1 MGIRPFSENQSSL
14 DARARRRAI
23 SMGLQLI
30 KERPSAANPN
40 PGYRLLD
47 AKGKI
52 VLGPN
57 LSLEQVLAYCDPAKE
72 AFQPQGVL
80 GQKLRELCEA
90 QNCSMNALTV
100 LASDNDPYRWDT
112 KRAHLL
118 GQWFKEMVDRFVPR
132 YAIVHLRGMHY
143 RISSAA
149 DVLRP
154 SYPNRC
160 LQWVPYVNDFPNW
173 QFVSEDASE
182 AARWL
187 GYVPFDRIVDERNA
201 PAQIFTPEDIHTQ
214 RRSAFHGISAG
225 GVYGEVKFLDDLWAW
240 AHITYKQPYRIVF
253 IGEKSSLRE
262 VLEPIARRVEGELL
276 LPNGELSISHLYEMC
291 VRAVADGRPVVV
303 LYFSDFDP
311 AGFHMP
317 TNVARRIQALR
328 DLRFPDLDIEVQHV
342 ALTLEQCSGTEE
354 DGTPYE
360 LPSTP
365 LKETE
370 LRAEGWKERW
380 GREQTEIDALAALRP
395 QVLTQIATD
404 AVAPYFDLGAARRRA
419 QRIEEWRQEATQI
432 LENHPEYNAAKERIA
447 KAKADAEKAIEE
459 CRAINA
465 RERLSLERSVQL
477 PRIEPID
484 LELAA
489 PDGQP
494 VYTSDDD
501 WVEATRKLKERKALV
516 PDDQS

>member
-1 MGIRPFSENQSSL
+1 MAIRPFSENQSSL

-57 LSLEQVLAYCDPAKE
+57 LSLDQVLAHCDPAKE

-80 GQKLRELCEA
+80 GQKLQELCIA
-90 QNCSMNALTV
+90 RNCSMNALTV

-112 KRAHLL
+112 ERGHLI
-118 GQWFKEMVDRFVPR
+118 GQWFKEMVDRFVPGI
-132 YAIVHLRGMHY
+132 ATVHPRGIHY

-149 DVLRP
+149 DVQRP
-154 SYPNRC
+154 TYPNRC
-160 LQWVPYVNDFPNW
+160 LQWIPYVNDFYSW

-187 GYVPFDRIVDERNA
+187 GYVPFWRIVDERNA
-201 PAQIFTPEDIHTQ
+201 PAQIFTPEDIQ
-214 RRSAFHGISAG
+214 RRQRLAFHGIVAG
-225 GVYGEVKFLDDLWAW
+225 GVYGDITISDQLSVWAE
-240 AHITYKQPYRIVF
+240 ITYKQPYRIIF

-317 TNVARRIQALR
+317 TNVGRRIQALR
-328 DLRFPDLDIEVQHV
+328 DLQFPDLDIEVQHV
-342 ALTLEQCSGTEE
+342 ALTLEQAKANK
-354 DGTPYE
+354 

-365 LKETE
+365 LKESE
-370 LRAEGWKERW
+370 LRSARWKERW

-395 QVLTQIATD
+395 EVLTQIATE
-404 AVAPYFDLGAARRRA
+404 AVTPYFDLGAAERRA
-419 QRIEEWRQEATQI
+419 ERLEQWREEAAEI
-432 LENHPEYNAAKERIA
+432 LEDHPDYAEAKERLTEA
-447 KAKADAEKAIEE
+447 KTTVEKAIKD
-459 CRAINA
+459 CRHTSAEVW
-465 RERLSLERSVQL
+465 RSLERSITF
-477 PRIEPID
+477 PRIEPIE

-494 VYTSDDD
+494 VYSSEDD
-501 WVEATRKLKERKALV
+501 WVEATRKLKQRTALV